1 MSSGAERTLIGE
13 KAGTTPSLSETVAG
27 DTVADTLTE
36 SVPRSP
42 AGLDTGTTLGR
53 YVVTGRLGA
62 GAMGVVYAAFDPQLD
77 RKVAIKI
84 LRNEPMEVGSKA
96 SLRSN
101 GHERLLREAKAMAKL
116 HHPNVIVVH
125 DVGTVDDQVFIAM
138 EHLDGGTLH
147 DHLKEEPRPWRD
159 VLDKLRRAGAGLAA
173 AHEAGIVHR
182 DFKPHNV
189 LLGRDG
195 RVCVMDFGLA
205 QTGASSTWVDDG
217 PGDATTESTDDSTDA
232 LSRLTRTGAI
242 VGTPAY
248 MAPEQHS
255 QGVVDAR
262 SDQFSFCVAFYE
274 GLYGVRP
281 FEGDTLAT
289 LAYHVLR
296 GEQRPPPADRI
307 VPRWLHRIVTRGLS
321 VDPDDRY
328 ASMAELLAQLDV
340 HPARRRRWAVGL
352 AATTFAGLGVAVSAM
367 GRSDRATCTGG
378 RERVDEVWNEP
389 ARQQVREAFVATG
402 ESSASDIWSS
412 IERDLDAYAHNW
424 ATMHKEACEATRLR
438 GEQSE
443 ELLDRRMLCLEQRR
457 RGLDELVK
465 LLGDAD
471 DHLVHRARGLV
482 DKRSRLEPCADAQGL
497 LAGVE
502 PADPA
507 VRERVLGAEAVLK
520 KVMMLR
526 DVSRFD
532 AAQTALDEV
541 AAEIDT
547 LAHAPTRVA
556 LLYLQS
562 AVAGDMGRLDDAER
576 LAYDSAVLAAECGDD
591 AAAARAWTGLVR
603 IVGLQ
608 RRKFEE
614 LPPILKAAEAA
625 VARISDEFLRA
636 GYLATVGTVDI
647 VRERYAEAEQ
657 PLREAHR
664 LMSRIMGPEDP
675 RTLDAYEMLAV
686 SLQYQDRIDEAEPIF
701 REIVAAYEKR
711 EAPHPALGQTL
722 GNLATLVEL
731 KGDDEEAR
739 AIHHRALEVLLAT
752 YGPDH
757 PVVATVH
764 YHLGKL
770 ARRKGELDIAANHLE
785 REREILTKAHGPN
798 AQPVGYSHHG
808 QGQLELARE
817 QPDAAIASFRRAI
830 EIWEA
835 SLGSEHI
842 RLAEPLTGIARAHMM
857 AGRADAAVPSLE
869 RALGLR
875 EAADGAESTDLAVT
889 KSILARAL
897 WESGGDRT
905 RSRELAEQARA
916 VLAQAGHDSLS
927 EIDAWLAERGR

>member
-1 MSSGAERTLIGE
+1 MSSGAGRTP
-13 KAGTTPSLSETVAG
+13 APSLSETVAG
-27 DTVADTLTE
+27 EGAADTLTE
-36 SVPRSP
+36 SVPRGP
-42 AGLDTGTTLGR
+42 ARLETGATLGR
-53 YVVTGRLGA
+53 YVVTGCLGA

-77 RKVAIKI
+77 RKVAIKV

-96 SLRSN
+96 SSRSS

-125 DVGTVDDQVFIAM
+125 DVGTLDDQVFIAM

-147 DHLKEEPRPWRD
+147 DYLKEEPRTWRD

-173 AHEAGIVHR
+173 AHDAGIVHR

-217 PGDATTESTDDSTDA
+217 TGDATSEPMDSTDG

-274 GLYGVRP
+274 GLYGIRP

-296 GEQRPPPADRI
+296 GEQRPPPAGRT
-307 VPRWLHRIVTRGLS
+307 VPRWLHRIVSRGLS
-321 VDPDDRY
+321 VDPDDRH

-340 HPARRRRWAVGL
+340 HPARRRRWAVAL
-352 AATTFAGLGVAVSAM
+352 AATTFAGLGVAASVM
-367 GRSDRATCTGG
+367 GRSYRATCTGG
-378 RERVDEVWNEP
+378 QERIGEVWDDQ
-389 ARQQVREAFVATG
+389 ARLQVREAFVATG
-402 ESSASDIWSS
+402 EPSASNVWSS
-412 IERDLDAYAHNW
+412 IERDLDGYAHSW

-457 RGLDELVK
+457 RELDELVK

-471 DHLVHRARGLV
+471 DHLVRRARGLV
-482 DKRSRLEPCADAQGL
+482 DKRSRLEPCADGQGL
-497 LAGVE
+497 LAGAE

-520 KVMMLR
+520 RVMMLR

-541 AAEIDT
+541 VAEIDA
-547 LAHAPTRVA
+547 LDHAPTRVG

-562 AVAGDMGRLDDAER
+562 AVAGDVGRLDDAER

-686 SLQYQDRIDEAEPIF
+686 SLQYQKRIDEAEPIF

-731 KGDDEEAR
+731 QGDDEEAR

-764 YHLGKL
+764 YHLAKL
-770 ARRKGELDIAANHLE
+770 ARRKGDLDIAANHLE
-785 REREILTKAHGPN
+785 REREILTKVHGPN
-798 AQPVGYSHHG
+798 AQPLGYSHHG

-817 QPDAAIASFRRAI
+817 QPEAAIASFHRAI

-835 SLGSEHI
+835 SLGSEHV
-842 RLAEPLTGIARAHMM
+842 RLAEPLMGIGRAQMM

-869 RALGLR
+869 RALALR
-875 EAADGAESTDLAVT
+875 EAADGESTDLAVT

-897 WESGGDRT
+897 WESGGERT

-916 VLAQAGHDSLS
+916 VLAQAGHDGLS
-927 EIDAWLAERGR
+927 EIDAWLAERGP